1 VVAVV
6 TLLVLILGQAVSSGV
21 IAGSII
27 WAELRVEKREKAA
40 RAFRSRYGGD

>member
-1 VVAVV
+1 M

-27 WAELRVEKREKAA
+27 WAELREDRRA
-40 RAFRSRYGGD
+40 RAHDQFVRRYGGD